1 MVARNALVNRRDA
14 LKVRMM
20 KQPRT
25 TGIAYQARKSL
36 ALNAIA
42 DYFGHQC
49 HRVCEILSSKAPI
62 IVEVNMDPYQEL
74 TPRLQNKLN
83 KDGTFSIPS
92 YDDLYPHIN
101 DKELEFERARARS
114 II

>member
-1 MVARNALVNRRDA
+1 MSSNTDA

-49 HRVCEILSSKAPI
+49 HRVCEILSSKAPVTFDRIVQYSTDASFGRNTSLVSRGSRYI
-62 IVEVNMDPYQEL
+62 IG
-74 TPRLQNKLN
+74 
-83 KDGTFSIPS
+83 DG
-92 YDDLYPHIN
+92 DGD
-101 DKELEFERARARS
+101 
-114 II
+114 

>member
-1 MVARNALVNRRDA
+1 MSSNTDA

-42 DYFGHQC
+42 DYFWTSM
-49 HRVCEILSSKAPI
+49 SSS
-62 IVEVNMDPYQEL
+62 M
-74 TPRLQNKLN
+74 
-83 KDGTFSIPS
+83 
-92 YDDLYPHIN
+92 
-101 DKELEFERARARS
+101 
-114 II
+114 